1 MCLPTHIY
9 PTDTNCYVDMINM
22 YLPTHIYPTDMNCY
36 VDMIK
41 YVSTYPYIIYRYEL
55 SSRHGKIYV
64 YL

>member
-9 PTDTNCYVDMINM
+9 STDMNCHVDMIK
-22 YLPTHIYPTDMNCY
+22 YVSTYPYSTDINCY

-41 YVSTYPYIIYRYEL
+41 YVSTYPYIIYKYEL